1 MPFKIRKL
9 VRRLNF
15 VCFNLIEFNGIIE
28 MNLNITLIIKNN
40 AKILFIKEVKHFAYA
55 PAELLAKSIFTY

>member
-1 MPFKIRKL
+1 
-9 VRRLNF
+9 
-15 VCFNLIEFNGIIE
+15 